1 MRASILVLSLSVCL
15 LCVALSMQ
23 EPSGTVASRLVERFR
38 QLDRDGDG
46 KLSRQELPM
55 ALFNRLDTNKDGFV
69 TLEEAKTFLAGR
81 RMDRFA
87 EPQRY
92 GNIRPTPHKE
102 EIAEQRPGEP
112 PLKKMPDGDPARD
125 AAGRGQ
131 LFESICV
138 PGFTDIQE
146 GMNGLAIVDLNKD
159 GLLDIVA
166 TYSPPRFLGGAWG
179 AGEKLRVF
187 INEGSFKFRQHT
199 IKILDSK
206 VSPENFGRE
215 QVLNLTGFNSDG
227 PLYLFVRRFRQMDR
241 NGDGKLSQDELGRPA
256 LFCGLDP
263 NKDGFVTLDEA
274 KKVFGAE

>member
-69 TLEEAKTFLAGR
+69 TLEEVKAF
-81 RMDRFA
+81 FA
-87 EPQRY
+87 RGGIAALQRY
-92 GNIRPTPHKE
+92 GNIKPAPHKE
-102 EIAEQRPGEP
+102 EIAEQRPSEP

-138 PGFTDIQE
+138 PGFTNIQE